1 MDNLAYKLRQDL
13 SFIYIFLINCSYRPP
28 KRKPKCYIFAS
39 ANQGKKKLFL
49 RNFNANCLYYDD
61 NLVIVKSNSK
71 QPEKTKWATLSH
83 SIIAKSFDLSLKKE
97 ITEFD
102 ISGIF
107 PIFLSNNTF
116 NEQEILKADKIKK
129 KHFSNESFTIFRTE

>member
-1 MDNLAYKLRQDL
+1 MLYLCK
-13 SFIYIFLINCSYRPP
+13 C
-28 KRKPKCYIFAS
+28 KP
-39 ANQGKKKLFL
+39 GKEKTLFL
-49 RNFNANCLYYDD
+49 RNFNANCLYCDD

-129 KHFSNESFTIFRTE
+129 KYFSNESFTIFRTE